1 VIGPVPYK
9 LRMAFSAIVR
19 SALGALAGV
28 ALLTAACGGEGSHT
42 PAGSASGGAGMA
54 KLQQYAQC
62 MRSHGIS
69 DFPDP
74 QPNPGGQGGSFQT
87 SGGPGSDLD
96 HNGPR
101 YQAADQACKSLLPQ
115 QPVASAAHVA
125 ALVRLAA
132 CMRTHGYP
140 NFPDPDSTGAFDSSK
155 FDPRSPQL
163 DSVMQACERQTGVTG
178 PIGVHPG
185 NGN

>member
-1 VIGPVPYK
+1 
-9 LRMAFSAIVR
+9 MAISAIVR
-19 SALGALAGV
+19 SPLGALAAV
-28 ALLTAACGGEGSHT
+28 ALLAAACGGDGPHT
-42 PAGSASGGAGMA
+42 PAGSSSGGADLA

-96 HNGPR
+96 HNDPR
-101 YQAADQACKSLLPQ
+101 YQAADQACKSLMPQ
-115 QPVASAAHVA
+115 EPVASAARIA
-125 ALVRLAA
+125 ALDRLAA
-132 CMRTHGYP
+132 CMRTHGFP
-140 NFPDPDSTGAFDSSK
+140 NFPDPDSTGGFDSSK
-155 FDPRSPQL
+155 FDDSSPQL
-163 DSVMQACERQTGVTG
+163 QSAMQTCQQQTGVSG

-185 NGN
+185 HGN

>member
-1 VIGPVPYK
+1 MLGPVSYK

-19 SALGALAGV
+19 SPLGALAGA
-28 ALLTAACGGEGSHT
+28 ALLAAACGGSQG
-42 PAGSASGGAGMA
+42 PAGSASGGAGLG
-54 KLQQYAQC
+54 KLQQYATC

-74 QPNPGGQGGSFQT
+74 QPNPGGQGGSFQF
-87 SGGPGSDLD
+87 SGGPGSDLNRND
-96 HNGPR
+96 PR
-101 YQAADQACKSLLPQ
+101 YQAADQACKSILPQ
-115 QPVASAAHVA
+115 QPVASAARVA
-125 ALVRLAA
+125 ELVKLAE
-132 CMRTHGYP
+132 CMRSHGFP

-155 FDPRSPQL
+155 FDHSSPQL
-163 DSVMQACERQTGVTG
+163 QSAMQTCQQQTGASG